1 MPGEL
6 VDRGRGRPASPSTGG
21 APVEPVDRGRGDRV
35 SSPVDPPPSFR
46 NSPVSNSLDV
56 VDFFVALAK
65 ADQDTKLGFE
75 HKEVVN
81 SNTTSFR
88 ALKIED

>member
-1 MPGEL
+1 M
-6 VDRGRGRPASPSTGG
+6 
-21 APVEPVDRGRGDRV
+21 
-35 SSPVDPPPSFR
+35 
-46 NSPVSNSLDV
+46 SNSLDV
-56 VDFFVALAK
+56 VDFFVALTK

-88 ALKIED
+88 ALKIEDEGAVPTFKNDLSPITDQRDIGPVSTENDGKRADFRRHEWAM

>member
-1 MPGEL
+1 MVGGVGDGVLLQCHAIEC
-6 VDRGRGRPASPSTGG
+6 PALLT
-21 APVEPVDRGRGDRV
+21 R
-35 SSPVDPPPSFR
+35 PPPFR

-56 VDFFVALAK
+56 VDFFVALTK

>member
-1 MPGEL
+1 ML
-6 VDRGRGRPASPSTGG
+6 VDRSSVPTVHLCRPF
-21 APVEPVDRGRGDRV
+21 VRVDRSSVWTVRLCRPFVCVDR
-35 SSPVDPPPSFR
+35 SS
-46 NSPVSNSLDV
+46 